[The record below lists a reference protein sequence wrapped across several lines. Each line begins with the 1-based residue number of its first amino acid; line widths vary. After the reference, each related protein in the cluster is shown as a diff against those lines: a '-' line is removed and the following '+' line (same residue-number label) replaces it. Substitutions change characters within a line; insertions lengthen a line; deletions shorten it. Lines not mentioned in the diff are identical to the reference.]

1 MEITQGVPFDSFGLS
16 EATMRAIRNK
26 GYTVSTPVQAGCI
39 PPMLE
44 GKDIIAKA
52 PTGTG
57 KTMAFGLPIIER
69 IDRESEAV
77 QALILAPTRELA
89 MQITE
94 ELREVAVC
102 HEGLR
107 VVCLYGG
114 EPIGKQ
120 INALKR
126 KPQIVVATP
135 GRLSDHMKRRT
146 VTVKEVQTVVLDEAD
161 RMLDMG
167 FIQDVTRI
175 LDKIPNRK
183 NLGMFSATIS
193 REVMDISW
201 VYQRDPEEIT
211 VQATKENK
219 PDILQYRI
227 EVPSDQKVDTIARII
242 AGEKLERVMCFCNT
256 KGSTERLTKFLQ
268 MRGLD
273 AQCIHGDIPQRK
285 REAVMA
291 LFREGKLHVFVAT
304 DVAARGIDVD
314 DVDAVFNYDVPDE
327 NEYYIHR
334 IGRTGRAKR
343 HGVAY
348 TLLSDFPSR
357 MRLDDIARNTRS
369 QIVSAKLEEDGTV
382 VPLEK

>member
-1 MEITQGVPFDSFGLS
+1 MDITQGVPFDSFGLS
-16 EATMRAIRNK
+16 EPTMRAIRNK

-39 PPMLE
+39 PPMLA
-44 GKDIIAKA
+44 GKDVIAKA

-89 MQITE
+89 MQITQ

-102 HEGLR
+102 HEGVR

-126 KPQIVVATP
+126 RPQIVVAPP

-146 VTVKEVQTVVLDEAD
+146 VSVKEVQTVVLDEAD

-167 FIQDVTRI
+167 FIHDVTRI
-175 LDKIPNRK
+175 LDKVPNRK

-211 VQATKENK
+211 VRATQENK
-219 PDILQYRI
+219 PDILQYRL

-242 AGEKLERVMCFCNT
+242 AGENLERVMCFCNT

-369 QIVSAKLEEDGTV
+369 QIIPATVDERGCV
-382 VPLEK
+382 VPEKK

>member
-1 MEITQGVPFDSFGLS
+1 MDITQGVPFDSFGLS
-16 EATMRAIRNK
+16 EPTMRAIRNK

-39 PPMLE
+39 PPMLA
-44 GKDIIAKA
+44 GKDVIAKA

-89 MQITE
+89 MQITQ

-102 HEGLR
+102 HEGVR

-126 KPQIVVATP
+126 RPQIVVATP

-146 VTVKEVQTVVLDEAD
+146 VSVKEVQTVVLDEAD

-167 FIQDVTRI
+167 FIHDVTRI
-175 LDKIPNRK
+175 LDKVPNRK

-211 VQATKENK
+211 VRATQENK
-219 PDILQYRI
+219 PDILQYRL

-242 AGEKLERVMCFCNT
+242 AGENLERVMCFCNT

-357 MRLDDIARNTRS
+357 MRLDDIS
-369 QIVSAKLEEDGTV
+369 QIIPATVDERGCV
-382 VPLEK
+382 VPEKK